1 MKKLQIDENQ
11 ALKLYKSAS
20 SEFKQV
26 LEDSFG
32 KEYFNQKITDKIQTL
47 EDVFEYFGLDE
58 DDIYIFNKN
67 TKNKFERYI
76 NACSIIPKITSVY
89 NEGTILDW
97 TNFVQHKYKPY
108 YKKVGSSW
116 IFNHSVCW
124 FSVTHTSSAYY
135 FKSIELSNDSAKKFN
150 DIYIDFFSYEG

>member
-76 NACSIIPKITSVY
+76 NACSIIPKIVSVY
-89 NEGTILDW
+89 NEGIILDW
-97 TNFVQHKYKPY
+97 NNSSQYKYKPY
-108 YKKVGSSW
+108 YKKVGSRWVFSCSSLW
-116 IFNHSVCW
+116 FAFAVC
-124 FSVTHTSSAYY
+124 SPAHY
-135 FKSIELSNDSAKKFN
+135 FKSSELSDDSVKKFN